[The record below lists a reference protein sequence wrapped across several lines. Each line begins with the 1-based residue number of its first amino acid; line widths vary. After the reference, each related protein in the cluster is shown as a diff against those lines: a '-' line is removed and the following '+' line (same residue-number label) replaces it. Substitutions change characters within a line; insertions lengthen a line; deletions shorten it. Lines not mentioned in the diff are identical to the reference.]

1 MTAVADKKAT
11 AEKQTADKQT
21 AGGAEAVGRTG
32 SAPAGAGR
40 GRSAADR
47 AYQRRARRQEQITG
61 PRLTRSGRPI
71 QAALTRVPFVL
82 VVIAALA
89 AGVIGVLWLQ
99 TLTDEAGLRASA
111 SRQSQ
116 AELNLQIESLKR
128 DVAGLDAIPR
138 IDQQARAM
146 GMVPVGDPAIL
157 SVGADGQVT
166 LLGTPTPVRAPAP
179 APPAVTPAP
188 APPAVTPAAAAT
200 ATSPVPAAASAP
212 AAATAGPTTPAAAPA
227 RPPAASAR
235 VATTPAPASA
245 APRIAPTPTPT
256 PTPIR
261 SSAGPAPA
269 SAGAAPRAS
278 SDLIRPS
285 ATPAGV
291 PSAAVA
297 PSLATTPRTR

>member
-11 AEKQTADKQT
+11 AEKQTAEKQT
-21 AGGAEAVGRTG
+21 VGGAEAVGRTG

-40 GRSAADR
+40 GRTAADR

-212 AAATAGPTTPAAAPA
+212 AAATGSPTTPAAAPA

-245 APRIAPTPTPT
+245 SPRIAPTP
-256 PTPIR
+256 IR
-261 SSAGPAPA
+261 PSAGPAPA

-278 SDLIRPS
+278 SDPIRPS
-285 ATPAGV
+285 AAPAGV
-291 PSAAVA
+291 PSAAAV